1 MEKNGCTRCQPI
13 VDTLSRQEHSLT
25 PEQSRKQKLRT
36 LEGMETLFLKGGCDK
51 IGMICLPLVRLERR
65 TFKDIPTVDTSE

>member
-1 MEKNGCTRCQPI
+1 MTEGCNRCQLI
-13 VDTLSRQEHSLT
+13 VDTFERRSHSLN
-25 PEQSRKQKLRT
+25 PEQNRKQKLRT